1 MCPVHHEKREVERDM
16 EFLRR
21 MRLDFERQDAVDNEE
36 SESPKALENR

>member
-21 MRLDFERQDAVDNEE
+21 MRLDFERQNAIDNGELE
-36 SESPKALENR
+36 YPKSLENR